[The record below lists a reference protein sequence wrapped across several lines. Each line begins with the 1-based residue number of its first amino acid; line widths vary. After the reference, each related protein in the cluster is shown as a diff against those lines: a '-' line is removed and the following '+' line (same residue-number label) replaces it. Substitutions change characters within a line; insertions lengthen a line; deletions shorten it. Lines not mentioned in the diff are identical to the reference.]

1 MGVLSEHTDRDETLT
16 KCRKET
22 MSEFKKANLLLE
34 SQETTSYEENLSFQ
48 YGKKLGNEAIPEPF
62 QGEFVERP

>member
-1 MGVLSEHTDRDETLT
+1 
-16 KCRKET
+16 